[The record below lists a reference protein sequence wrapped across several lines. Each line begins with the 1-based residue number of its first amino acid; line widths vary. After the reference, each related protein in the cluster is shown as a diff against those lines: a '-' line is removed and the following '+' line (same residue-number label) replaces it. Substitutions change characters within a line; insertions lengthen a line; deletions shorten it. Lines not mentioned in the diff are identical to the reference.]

1 MIDGAA
7 ETRNL
12 VIAIDGPSA
21 AGKGTLA
28 RRLAAHYDLAYLDT
42 GLIYRAVA
50 AQMLAVGRN
59 PEDEATAVA
68 VAKQLKPDDI
78 RAPGLRTE
86 AVSTAAAAIS
96 SHFGVRAALL
106 DFQRKFARH
115 PPLLA
120 DGKPAKGAVLDGRDI
135 GTQICPHAQVKFF
148 VMAALETRA
157 RRRFEE
163 LLARDEAAIY
173 ADVLKDMQARDLR
186 DATREAA
193 PLRPA
198 PDAFVI
204 DSSELDADAVFER
217 AVAHIDG
224 LIGRDRQPAT

>member
-1 MIDGAA
+1 
-7 ETRNL
+7 
-12 VIAIDGPSA
+12 
-21 AGKGTLA
+21 
-28 RRLAAHYDLAYLDT
+28 
-42 GLIYRAVA
+42 
-50 AQMLAVGRN
+50 
-59 PEDEATAVA
+59 
-68 VAKQLKPDDI
+68 
-78 RAPGLRTE
+78 
-86 AVSTAAAAIS
+86 
-96 SHFGVRAALL
+96 
-106 DFQRKFARH
+106 
-115 PPLLA
+115 LA

-148 VMAALETRA
+148 VMAALEARA